1 IFLLFNETGLDFLE
15 KEGKYP
21 VVLKFF
27 TQYVLIP
34 LLCIYVVILYFYSG
48 KILINWELPRGWV
61 SYLILAYSIVG
72 ILALLLVHPL
82 KENTDKSWIRIFSK
96 VFYFT
101 LIPLIVLLFV
111 AIFTRVLEY
120 GYTEPRYYVLLLSIW
135 LSAVVLYFIFRKSPS
150 IKFIP
155 ISLFCFGTF
164 ALIFPYLNAFSV
176 AKRSQKNQLEKILTQ
191 NNLLKNGKI
200 DFTKEVQDTVAT
212 ENADKFVFLND
223 RFQEDYLNS
232 LLDEKEQEEFKDGY
246 YWSLSQKFTN
256 RKYSE
261 NSSSNTQTSLN
272 LVSKGG
278 VYSLGQYKY
287 MIAYQELENSFVQIG
302 KDSLKLVNKTGEN
315 QQYKLVLNDKETLDL
330 IPLVDRIFEKYKY
343 SKNY

>member
-1 IFLLFNETGLDFLE
+1 SQRSNNYWGEILGILFLIGFYFILPKDEDDFTEFYAYLLIPVFILSHLLVSFVAFVRKQDHENNFWQYNKNLFVNFFLTLVFTGVLTGGVLLAILAVDNLFNVGFEENIYGQIFVSLLIFGSSFIFLLFNETGLDFLE

-111 AIFTRVLEY
+111 AIFTRVL
-120 GYTEPRYYVLLLSIW
+120 
-135 LSAVVLYFIFRKSPS
+135 
-150 IKFIP
+150 
-155 ISLFCFGTF
+155 
-164 ALIFPYLNAFSV
+164 
-176 AKRSQKNQLEKILTQ
+176 
-191 NNLLKNGKI
+191 
-200 DFTKEVQDTVAT
+200 
-212 ENADKFVFLND
+212 
-223 RFQEDYLNS
+223 
-232 LLDEKEQEEFKDGY
+232 
-246 YWSLSQKFTN
+246 
-256 RKYSE
+256 
-261 NSSSNTQTSLN
+261 
-272 LVSKGG
+272 
-278 VYSLGQYKY
+278 
-287 MIAYQELENSFVQIG
+287 
-302 KDSLKLVNKTGEN
+302 
-315 QQYKLVLNDKETLDL
+315 
-330 IPLVDRIFEKYKY
+330 
-343 SKNY
+343 